1 MIRLLSGERKN
12 MVTLQ
17 KIDEVAKR
25 WNKTKDP
32 KDKELWYELIREYGL
47 NNTNRRDVSSSTSN
61 KRDVG
66 IYKII

>member
-1 MIRLLSGERKN
+1 

-32 KDKELWYELIREYGL
+32 KDKELWYKLIKEYGL
-47 NNTNRRDVSSSTSN
+47 NNTKRWNVSSSASDN
-61 KRDVG
+61 GNVERYNVSRSGKLF
-66 IYKII
+66 

>member
-1 MIRLLSGERKN
+1 

-61 KRDVG
+61 KRDVK
-66 IYKII
+66 IYKVI